1 MIKFTLLKGLFPYF
15 ENTHN
20 IPFFGIRGTQLTLLL
35 TRCKDKVKFMRHYW
49 LCDLVAPQVL
59 ILSSSFNRANS
70 FGYIQEITDIF
81 VNAIRGVVTAIL
93 LTSHN

>member
-1 MIKFTLLKGLFPYF
+1 
-15 ENTHN
+15 
-20 IPFFGIRGTQLTLLL
+20 
-35 TRCKDKVKFMRHYW
+35 MRHYW

>member
-1 MIKFTLLKGLFPYF
+1 
-15 ENTHN
+15 
-20 IPFFGIRGTQLTLLL
+20 
-35 TRCKDKVKFMRHYW
+35 MRHYW

-81 VNAIRGVVTAIL
+81 VNGAIRGVLNAIL
-93 LTSHN
+93 PGHE